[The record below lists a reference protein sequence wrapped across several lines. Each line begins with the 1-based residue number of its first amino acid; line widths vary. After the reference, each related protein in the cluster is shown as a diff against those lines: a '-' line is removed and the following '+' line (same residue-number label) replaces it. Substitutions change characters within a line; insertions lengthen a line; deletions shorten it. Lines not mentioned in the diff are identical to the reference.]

1 MNVQVVG
8 CSHHGTSIVI
18 RERLAFGRQQAEEA
32 LRQWRLA
39 FRDVEGVL
47 LSTCN
52 RVEIYA
58 ASESAAIP
66 GVEEIGGFLARFHQL
81 DASEIVP
88 HLFVNTDEAAVRH
101 LFGVAASLDS
111 MVLGEPQILAQVKQ
125 AYQAATEREATGPL
139 LHMAFQAAIR
149 VARRVTTETAI
160 HQRRVSIPSVAVADF
175 ARQIFERFDDK
186 ETLVIGAG
194 EMAEETLRYLRDEGA
209 RRITVVNR
217 SFEHAI
223 QRARQWQ
230 GQARPWEE
238 LHTALSRGR
247 PGHQHHRRGKAIVTL
262 DEFRPI
268 HAARGHR
275 PLFILDLAVP
285 RDFDP
290 AIGDCSDVYLYSVDD
305 LQAAC
310 QNNRLLRDK
319 ELPAAQ
325 RIVDQETRRFMAE
338 MYHRATGPV
347 IQQLR
352 DGWHKPKEEELRR
365 LMNRLPNLEQRADE
379 IRQSFDRLVNKLLAP
394 ASGIVARRVAR
405 RRPAW
410 IAGRLGAVVSTAG
423 LSRGWTTL
431 RPLPLLP
438 RPRPIVVIP
447 IVTIVPSSSSSI
459 LFVVPIV
466 VVVVPVILV
475 FVVVFDL
482 FPGLVF
488 VVVLIV
494 IVLIFVVLVLLV
506 RGLGG
511 IDCRHL
517 GEGPLG
523 RGHRGRAE
531 AFLRGFSVGSDT
543 HVRLLLHLARLM
555 KLLQML
561 WGRMGDRFA
570 RILGDKL
577 RNRQKLGAR

>member
-8 CSHHGTSIVI
+8 CSHHGTSIGI

-32 LRQWRLA
+32 LQQWRIS

-58 ASESAAIP
+58 ASQSAPIP
-66 GVEEIGGFLARFHQL
+66 GVDEIGRFLANFHRL
-81 DASEIVP
+81 DPSEIVP

-160 HQRRVSIPSVAVADF
+160 HQRRVSVPSVAVADF

-194 EMAEETLRYLRDEGA
+194 EMAEETLRYLRDEGV

-217 SFEHAI
+217 SFEHAF

-238 LHTALSRGR
+238 LHSALAAADLVISTTGA
-247 PGHQHHRRGKAIVTL
+247 GKPIVTL
-262 DEFRPI
+262 DDFRPI
-268 HAARGHR
+268 HAARGQR
-275 PLFILDLAVP
+275 PLFVLDLAVP

-290 AIGDCSDVYLYSVDD
+290 AIGDRPDVYLYSVDD

-325 RIVDQETRRFMAE
+325 RIVEQETRRFMAE

-365 LMNRLPNLEQRADE
+365 LMNRLPDLDPRAKEE
-379 IRQSFDRLVNKLLAP
+379 IRQSFDRLVNKLLHPPLESLRDESREGVPHGLLDA
-394 ASGIVARRVAR
+394 
-405 RRPAW
+405 
-410 IAGRLGAVVSTAG
+410 
-423 LSRGWTTL
+423 LSRLFQL
-431 RPLPLLP
+431 R
-438 RPRPIVVIP
+438 
-447 IVTIVPSSSSSI
+447 
-459 LFVVPIV
+459 
-466 VVVVPVILV
+466 
-475 FVVVFDL
+475 D
-482 FPGLVF
+482 
-488 VVVLIV
+488 
-494 IVLIFVVLVLLV
+494 
-506 RGLGG
+506 
-511 IDCRHL
+511 
-517 GEGPLG
+517 
-523 RGHRGRAE
+523 
-531 AFLRGFSVGSDT
+531 
-543 HVRLLLHLARLM
+543 
-555 KLLQML
+555 
-561 WGRMGDRFA
+561 
-570 RILGDKL
+570 
-577 RNRQKLGAR
+577 